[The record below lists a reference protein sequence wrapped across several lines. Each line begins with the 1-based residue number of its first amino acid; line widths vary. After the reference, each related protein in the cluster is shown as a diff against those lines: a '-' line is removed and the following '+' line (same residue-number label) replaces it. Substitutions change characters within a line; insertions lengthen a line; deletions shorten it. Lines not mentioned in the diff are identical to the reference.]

1 VKSKYTPL
9 VKLKK
14 KELDHSEQEVIKAN
28 LGLQNAT
35 GALEESYLL
44 LSTLSL
50 PVSGSVSELLQTQSM
65 IQTQHEMIEQC
76 TQALAL
82 AKAYQLQIQ
91 RQFKKAMIEYEKFN
105 YLQAQE
111 LEAHK
116 AKIKKE
122 EAKML
127 DEIGVITY
135 KSEPL

>member
-1 VKSKYTPL
+1 MKSKYTPL

-14 KELDHSEQEVIKAN
+14 KELDKCEQEVIRAN
-28 LGLQNAT
+28 LGFNNASA
-35 GALEESYLL
+35 ALEESYTF

-50 PVSGSVSELLQTQSM
+50 PANGSMGEFLQIQSM
-65 IQTQHEMIEQC
+65 ITAQHETIEQN
-76 TQALAL
+76 TQALAI
-82 AKAYQLQIQ
+82 AKAHQLQTK

-105 YLQAQE
+105 YLQTQE
-111 LEAHK
+111 LEVHK

>member
-1 VKSKYTPL
+1 MKSKYTPL

-14 KELDHSEQEVIKAN
+14 KELDKCEQDVIRSN
-28 LGLQNAT
+28 LGFNNAT
-35 GALEESYLL
+35 ITLEESYIF
-44 LSTLSL
+44 LSTLSF
-50 PVSGSVSELLQTQSM
+50 PSSGSIGELLQMQSM
-65 IQTQHEMIEQC
+65 ISAQHETIEQN
-76 TQALAL
+76 TQALAM
-82 AKAYQLQIQ
+82 AKAHQLQTK

-105 YLQAQE
+105 YLQTQE